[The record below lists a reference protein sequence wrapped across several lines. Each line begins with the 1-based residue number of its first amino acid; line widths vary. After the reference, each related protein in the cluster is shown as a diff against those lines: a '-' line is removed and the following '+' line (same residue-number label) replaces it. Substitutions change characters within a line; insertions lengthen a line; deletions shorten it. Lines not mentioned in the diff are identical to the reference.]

1 MFRAK
6 RKSGTMVVKD
16 GQNINFGSNAVWIIV
31 FEHKGLP
38 YFDVVGGPRFYDNG
52 KYGSDEFYY
61 YCESHNTVT
70 IELPY
75 V

>member
-6 RKSGTMVVKD
+6 RKSATMVVKD
-16 GQNINFGSNAVWIIV
+16 GQKIELHSSAVWTKV
-31 FEHKGLP
+31 FEHKGFP

-52 KYGSDEFYY
+52 RYGSDEFYD
-61 YCESHNTVT
+61 YCESHDTVM
-70 IELPY
+70 IELPN

>member
-1 MFRAK
+1 
-6 RKSGTMVVKD
+6 MVIKN
-16 GQNINFGSNAVWIIV
+16 GQDIKLSPSTVWYEV
-31 FEHKGLP
+31 FENKGLP

-61 YCESHNTVT
+61 CCESHNTVT